1 MNHLTD
7 KIRKSLR
14 KREEAIIRLNERRRV
29 FLKTKKE
36 ITEDIEAAKKIWNE
50 TKNQLPKTEFE

>member
-1 MNHLTD
+1 MNNPTD
-7 KIRKSLR
+7 KIRKSLK
-14 KREEAIIRLNERRRV
+14 KREEAIIRLNERRKV

-36 ITEDIEAAKKIWNE
+36 ITEDIEAAKKIWSE